1 MVSSRRRYRSSLRDE
16 QAQRTRTRI
25 RASARALFAEQGF
38 GSTTVAQIARQA
50 GVSAPTVYATYE
62 SKAGIILAMLDDLQ
76 ESVDVGARV
85 RAAMGE
91 PNPRRQ
97 LRMWLAAHVELF
109 AAGADILRAAV
120 QAGDAPEVRALSE
133 RGDATRRSVIEGL
146 IRTWAQGGSL
156 RDDLSPTAA
165 ADRLWLL
172 TTVEGFLHATDR
184 LGWSAH
190 DYERWVGDLAEAE
203 MFGAE

>member
-1 MVSSRRRYRSSLRDE
+1 MVSNHRRYRSSLRDE
-16 QAQRTRTRI
+16 QAQQTRTRI

-38 GSTTVAQIARQA
+38 GSTTVAQIAWQA

-91 PNPRRQ
+91 PDPRRQ
-97 LRMWLAAHVELF
+97 LGMWLAAHVELF
-109 AAGADILRAAV
+109 DAGADILRAAI

-133 RGDATRRSVIEGL
+133 RGDAARRSVIEALVGGWVRRGVLRPGL
-146 IRTWAQGGSL
+146 EATE
-156 RDDLSPTAA
+156 A

-172 TTVEGFLHATDR
+172 TTIEGFLNATDR
-184 LGWSAH
+184 LGWRLPRISALG
-190 DYERWVGDLAEAE
+190 E
-203 MFGAE
+203 